1 MQKELHSVSVCLPVY
16 NGAVYIAE
24 SIESVLTQT
33 YDDFRLIVCDNCST
47 DNTADIV
54 RSFRDPRI
62 TYLRNPSNLGV
73 IGNFNHCLSLADGE
87 YVCIWAH
94 DDVMLPENLERKV
107 GVLNENPGVG
117 FVHSNVV
124 RIDGQGR
131 FLGEHWAEDSRRD
144 YVEKGQEV
152 FRRYLRSMVNWSIVF
167 IGSVLARRVC
177 YERLGGYRHELPL
190 TGDGEMWMRMLLFY
204 DVACIGV
211 PLVKYRIHS
220 AMGTT
225 AHYGPRYLKQHYLAA
240 SIILGEHKDHI
251 HQWRGLKR
259 QVFRAFGVRALKN
272 AAMSV
277 LRCDLASGAAYT
289 RLAATTCLHIFW

>member
-1 MQKELHSVSVCLPVY
+1 MQKAPHNVSVCLPVY
-16 NGAVYIAE
+16 NGAAYIAE

-33 YDDFRLIVCDNCST
+33 YVDFRLIVCDNCST

-62 TYLRNPSNLGV
+62 SYLRNPSNLGV

-94 DDVMLPENLERKV
+94 DDVMLPYNLERKV
-107 GVLNENPGVG
+107 RVLNENPGVG
-117 FVHSNVV
+117 FVHSNVL
-124 RIDGQGR
+124 RIDGQGQ

-152 FRRYLRSMVNWSIVF
+152 FRRYLKSMVNWSIVF
-167 IGSVLARRVC
+167 IGSVLARRAC
-177 YERLGGYRHELPL
+177 YQRLGGYRDELPL

-220 AMGTT
+220 AMGTM
-225 AHYGPRYLKQHYLAA
+225 AHYGPPYLKQHYLAA
-240 SIILGEHKDHI
+240 RIILGEHKDRI
-251 HQWRGLKR
+251 PQWRGLKR

-272 AAMSV
+272 AALAIS
-277 LRCDLASGAAYT
+277 RRDLASGAAYT
-289 RLAATTCLHIFW
+289 RLAAITCPHIFW